1 MKKIILFITVSL
13 IFPLI
18 FVSCI
23 EEEEEPESGVQ
34 CTNSDQCPFGYYCD
48 TENLKCKKD
57 KSDTGDTGEGNPGD
71 SGDTENS
78 GDSTATD
85 TGSESE
91 TETDTAT
98 DSGDSN
104 PVTGDCE
111 PGETQ
116 KCEYYGQA
124 GTEGVGAC
132 RAAERSCKNDGTWGP
147 CIGEVLPVIEIGEA
161 LCSDGI
167 DNDCNGTVDDGTDF
181 DGDGHP
187 ACSDCCETTEQCPN
201 PKEAWD
207 PEHHLCEFGEEM
219 LYSCDT
225 NLSPNTKNPEDYAK
239 AMGIC
244 QNLVSAK
251 ITAPNGATNVFAGS
265 HAILPKLGNVI
276 QPQAGSYMLALSS
289 GKATN
294 PFTTYG
300 GGSTTGAPADW
311 YASNGNKFPVAPAC
325 NSAAVSDEV
334 NDAVMLD
341 LTLKVPVTA
350 KSFSMN
356 IYFLTQEYPQW
367 ICSEY
372 NDFFVALLDSSY
384 TSNDPSLQNPA
395 DKNLAMDSAHNPVGV
410 NLAPSGLFTQCSPV
424 SAYPV
429 TQTSCTGTNELAGTG
444 FEGNGGTG
452 WLVTRGNVVGGEE
465 IRLRIAIWDVGDHAW
480 DSLVLIDNFRWDVAE
495 YTPGT
500 GQM

>member
-1 MKKIILFITVSL
+1 MKRIILFITVSL

-18 FVSCI
+18 SVSCGV
-23 EEEEEPESGVQ
+23 EEDDDPVSGVQ
-34 CTNSDQCPFGYYCD
+34 CTSSDQCPFGYDCNPVLHECRKTGSRQD
-48 TENLKCKKD
+48 
-57 KSDTGDTGEGNPGD
+57 DTGDTAEP
-71 SGDTENS
+71 
-78 GDSTATD
+78 TD
-85 TGSESE
+85 TGDT
-91 TETDTAT
+91 TEPTDTGDTTEPTDT
-98 DSGDSN
+98 DSDTGSSD
-104 PVTGDCE
+104 PVTGSCE
-111 PGETQ
+111 PGKIQ
-116 KCEYYGQA
+116 QCEYNGPA
-124 GTEGVGAC
+124 ASIGVGIC
-132 RAAERSCKNDGTWGP
+132 KAAERRCKEDGTWGP
-147 CIGEVLPVIEIGEA
+147 CIGEVLPVLEIGEA
-161 LCSDGI
+161 LCSDGL
-167 DNDCNGTVDDGTDF
+167 DNDCNGIADDGTDI
-181 DGDGHP
+181 DGDGHG
-187 ACSDCCETTEQCPN
+187 ACTDCCETADQCPK

-207 PEHHLCEFGEEM
+207 QDQHLCEFGEEM

-276 QPQAGSYMLALSS
+276 QPQSGSYMLALSS